1 MEFLL
6 REEECKRIDAEE
18 KYKILQHEM
27 IQQAL
32 EMEEKMAEMERMYM
46 YRLIEEVPHQH
57 LMTLS

>member
-18 KYKILQHEM
+18 KYAILQHEM
-27 IQQAL
+27 IQQYV

-46 YRLIEEVPHQH
+46 YRLIEEVSPR
-57 LMTLS
+57 LVTLS